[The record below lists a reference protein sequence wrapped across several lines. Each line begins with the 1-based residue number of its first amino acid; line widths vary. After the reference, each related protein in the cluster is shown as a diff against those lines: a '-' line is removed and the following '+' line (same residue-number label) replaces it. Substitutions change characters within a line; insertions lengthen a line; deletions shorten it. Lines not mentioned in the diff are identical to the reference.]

1 VAEAPVQ
8 RSNDYSFDLFPA
20 LIHRKIRLIVNI
32 LRKCRDV
39 TIFFWENSLF
49 YTRIP
54 VKKINKYIFL
64 LLILSI
70 IIGSSCSA
78 SKKSN
83 CGCPSKKGMV
93 GY

>member
-1 VAEAPVQ
+1 MSQAPIKGCNEDV
-8 RSNDYSFDLFPA
+8 FDLFPA

-32 LRKCRDV
+32 LRKCRYV